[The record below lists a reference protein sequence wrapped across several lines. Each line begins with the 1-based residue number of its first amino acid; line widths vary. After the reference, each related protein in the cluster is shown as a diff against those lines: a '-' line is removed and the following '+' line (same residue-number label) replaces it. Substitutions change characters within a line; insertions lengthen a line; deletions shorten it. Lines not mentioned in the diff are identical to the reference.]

1 KWLAL
6 IDTDE
11 FLVPVIAS
19 TLPELLNAYAEYGG
33 LCVNSQAFG
42 TSGMA
47 RIPEG
52 QLLIETLTRCA
63 PRDHPYNLHVRS
75 IVQPARVTGC
85 HNPHYVEYGSGH
97 VQVNADKLPFDGPF
111 APYVACEAIR
121 ANHYWTRDEW
131 YFYNCKLPRS
141 RRAGFYRPNALV

>member
-1 KWLAL
+1 
-6 IDTDE
+6 
-11 FLVPVIAS
+11 
-19 TLPELLNAYAEYGG
+19 
-33 LCVNSQAFG
+33 
-42 TSGMA
+42 
-47 RIPEG
+47 G

-141 RRAGFYRPNALV
+141 RRAGFYRPNALVEERLAVFNSCQSDGAILRFVPALRMQLGSDKPCSRHGWSDCLLADS